1 VQVVVDAGGSPT
13 QIADETALRR
23 MERAGVTLTSTNQ
36 LIAELA
42 GSWTNEGGSKLI
54 QILFEEV
61 LSHLGKASS

>member
-1 VQVVVDAGGSPT
+1 
-13 QIADETALRR
+13 LRR
-23 MERAGVTLTSTNQ
+23 MERAVVTLTSTNQ

-61 LSHLGKASS
+61 LSHLGKEAS